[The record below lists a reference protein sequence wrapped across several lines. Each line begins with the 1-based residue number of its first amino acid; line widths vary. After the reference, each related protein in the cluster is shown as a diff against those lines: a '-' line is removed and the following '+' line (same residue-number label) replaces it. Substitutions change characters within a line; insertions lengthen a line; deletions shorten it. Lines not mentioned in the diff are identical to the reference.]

1 MRILTLA
8 FAVVILGAPL
18 AGAQDRRLPPTFRCD
33 FAAGDGRTVSSTAT
47 EPLQAPMIHDIIFTN
62 IALGAGTALQI
73 LPTGETPL
81 TVAASGAETVHL
93 METAPNGT
101 VTLTTI
107 FLNTSRD
114 VDGGGFTYPVFRAV
128 MSRHV
133 AAFRGKAEASQA
145 YGSCKGVR

>member
-1 MRILTLA
+1 MVPDVI
-8 FAVVILGAPL
+8 FANLSP
-18 AGAQDRRLPPTFRCD
+18 
-33 FAAGDGRTVSSTAT
+33 AT
-47 EPLQAPMIHDIIFTN
+47 
-62 IALGAGTALQI
+62 GTALQI

-81 TVAASGAETVHL
+81 TLATAGTETVHL

-107 FLNTSRD
+107 FLGTKRD

-128 MSRHV
+128 TSRHV
-133 AAFRGKAEASQA
+133 SAFRGTAEASQA